1 MPQAKTARSVP
12 LRFTNV
18 SLNSPL
24 DKLICCWH
32 KQLIQF
38 VLIIPGNTHSG
49 ARLTLWRNP
58 KFPLDCRPTY
68 IHTYVCTLSNMFS
81 HSAKCEASF
90 KFAALI
96 DFPYSRHSRR
106 RSSPALADA
115 DAMSRPGCHFW
126 CRLPQIWGALP
137 VMIIN
142 LAICSACRVATLH
155 CLLARGLLQIEHCLK
170 AGG

>member
-1 MPQAKTARSVP
+1 MLLAQTIDSICANNTREHSLWGSTHTVAEPQVP
-12 LRFTNV
+12 VGLQT
-18 SLNSPL
+18 
-24 DKLICCWH
+24 D
-32 KQLIQF
+32 
-38 VLIIPGNTHSG
+38 
-49 ARLTLWRNP
+49 
-58 KFPLDCRPTY
+58 

-126 CRLPQIWGALP
+126 CRLPRIWGALP

-155 CLLARGLLQIEHCLK
+155 CLLARGLLQIEHCQK